1 MSLKKGSLELFA
13 EVVLPLSLSG
23 TFTYSIPNNL
33 KSRLKVGQRVIVPV
47 RTSKLYT
54 GIVFSIN
61 NTIPDT
67 YQTRDIEEILDEKP
81 VTNELHLNFWKWI
94 SEYYMCNLGE
104 VFAAALPSVLRPQSS
119 SKIKF
124 NFDINKEYLNFEW
137 EHLDEDEQELIKVM
151 SSIEEG
157 KNLDELKNII
167 GKSKLSNLLSK
178 GIFIVEEI
186 LKEHEKSLKET
197 FVKLNPKY
205 KNEQEF
211 IELINNLEQKNPKHL
226 DIILYY
232 LSLTKKDGKTTL
244 PVSKKKLL
252 QNKNLSTSSYNT
264 LIKHEILI
272 QEVLDTDR
280 LQIEKNNEIKIEL
293 STNQQEVFSSIQNY
307 FTKQNIGLLNGIT
320 GSGKTEIYSKL
331 INDELQN
338 GNSCLLLL
346 PEIVL
351 TQQLITRLKII
362 FGENVLVYHSRIN
375 EQQRAEI
382 YKNVFTSKIP
392 LLVVGARS
400 SIFLPFAKL
409 GLVIIDEEHD
419 SSYKQHEPSP
429 RYNARD
435 CAIYLAHIFK
445 AKVLLGSATP
455 SIETLFNCSNGKYFK
470 VDLNTRFGDSILPH
484 IVLVDLLKQKYRINT
499 PKYLTEELIN
509 SIKTA
514 VKNKEQ
520 VLLFQN
526 RRGFSPVL
534 ICESCG
540 WVPYCINCDVSLNY
554 HKSINVIRCHYC
566 GYYETP
572 PKNCKKCGSTRITMQ
587 GFGTEKVEEDLSLII
602 PELRIARFDLDSTRS
617 KFSYNKIV
625 NEFEAGNIDVLVG
638 TQMLS
643 KGLDFSNIS
652 LVGILNADS
661 LLHFPDYRTLE
672 RAFQMMV
679 QVSGRAGRRK
689 KQGTVLIQTYNT
701 KNQIFD
707 YVLNS
712 SNIDDFYN
720 WQLVER
726 KQFNYPPFTKLIKIL
741 VLHKDKHE
749 VDFAAN
755 ELCNYLKITFAS
767 NVLGPEFP
775 FVQKIRNNFQMQI
788 LLKWDKNKSF
798 SQAKLAIKEIINSFH
813 NNSTV
818 KGTRVIVDVDP

>member
-1 MSLKKGSLELFA
+1 MSIKNDSLELFA
-13 EVVLPLSLSG
+13 EVILPLSLSG
-23 TFTYSIPNNL
+23 TFTYSIPESL
-33 KSRLKVGQRVIVPV
+33 KSTIQIGQRVIVPV

-54 GIVFSIN
+54 GLILSIHQN
-61 NTIPDT
+61 KPDS
-67 YQTRDIEEILDEKP
+67 YQTKNIEEILDLNP
-81 VTNELHLNFWKWI
+81 VINHTHLEYWKWI
-94 SEYYMCNLGE
+94 SAYYLCNLGE

-124 NFDINKEYLNFEW
+124 NIDINKEYLNFEW

-151 SSIEEG
+151 STIEDG

-178 GIFIVEEI
+178 GIFIVEEV
-186 LKEHEKSLKET
+186 LKEHEKPIKET
-197 FVKLNPKY
+197 FVQLNSKY

-211 IELINNLEQKNPKHL
+211 IELINTLEHKNPKHL
-226 DIILYY
+226 DIILYF
-232 LSLTKKDGKTTL
+232 LSLSKKDGKTYS

-252 QNKNLSTSSYNT
+252 QNKNLSISSYNT
-264 LIKHEILI
+264 LLKNKILVQEII
-272 QEVLDTDR
+272 DIDR
-280 LQIEKNNEIKIEL
+280 LQIEKNNSIKIDL
-293 STNQQEVFSSIQNY
+293 SFNQQEVYNSIATN
-307 FTKQNIGLLNGIT
+307 FKKFKIGLINGIT
-320 GSGKTEIYSKL
+320 GSGKTEIYCKL
-331 INDELQN
+331 IDKELSK
-338 GNSCLLLL
+338 GNSCLFLL
-346 PEIVL
+346 PEIAL

-362 FGENVLVYHSRIN
+362 FGESVLVYHSRIN

-382 YKNVFTSKIP
+382 YKKVFSSTIP
-392 LLVVGARS
+392 LLVLGARS

-435 CAIYLAHIFK
+435 CAIYLAHIFN
-445 AKVLLGSATP
+445 ANVLLGSATP
-455 SIETLFNCSNGKYFK
+455 SIETLYNCSNGKYFR
-470 VDLNTRFGDSILPH
+470 VDLNTRFGNSILPH
-484 IVLVDLLKQKYRINT
+484 IVLVDLLKQKYQINT
-499 PKYLTEELIN
+499 PKYLTEELVN
-509 SIKTA
+509 SIKNA

-526 RRGFSPVL
+526 RRGFSPLL

-572 PKNCKKCGSTRITMQ
+572 PNSCKKCGSTRISMQ
-587 GFGTEKVEEDLSLII
+587 GFGTEKVEEDLSLLM

-661 LLHFPDYRTLE
+661 LLHFPDYRTIE
-672 RAFQMMV
+672 KAFQMMV

-689 KQGTVLIQTYNT
+689 KQGTVIIQTYNT
-701 KNQIFD
+701 KNPIFD
-707 YVLNS
+707 YILNS
-712 SNIDDFYN
+712 TNIDDFYS
-720 WQLVER
+720 WQLSER
-726 KQFNYPPFTKLIKIL
+726 KQFNYPPFTKLIKIS
-741 VLHKDKHE
+741 VLHKDKQE
-749 VDFAAN
+749 VEYGAN
-755 ELCNYLKITFAS
+755 ELCSYLKTTFAN

-775 FVQKIRNNFQMQI
+775 FIQKIRNNYHMQM
-788 LLKWDKNKSF
+788 LLKWEKNKSF
-798 SQAKLAIKEIINSFH
+798 SQAKIALKEIVLLFEKNS
-813 NNSTV
+813 SI
-818 KGTRVIVDVDP
+818 KGIRVILDVDP

>member
-1 MSLKKGSLELFA
+1 MSLKNGNLELFA
-13 EVVLPLSLSG
+13 EVILPLNLSG
-23 TFTYSIPNNL
+23 TFTYCIPENL
-33 KSRLKVGQRVIVPV
+33 KSSLKVGQRVIVPV

-54 GIVFSIN
+54 GLIYSIHN
-61 NTIPDT
+61 NKSDLH
-67 YQTRDIEEILDEKP
+67 QTRNIEEILDVHP
-81 VTNELHLNFWKWI
+81 VINETHLDFWKWI

-124 NFDINKEYLNFEW
+124 NFSINKEYLNFEW
-137 EHLDEDEQELIKVM
+137 EHLDEDEQELIKIM
-151 SSIEEG
+151 STLEEG

-178 GIFIVEEI
+178 GIFVVDEI
-186 LKEHEKSLKET
+186 LKEHEKPIRET
-197 FVKLNPKY
+197 FVRLNSKY

-226 DIILYY
+226 DIVLSY
-232 LSLTKKDGKTTL
+232 LSLSKQDGKITL

-252 QNKNLSTSSYNT
+252 QNKNLSTSSFNT
-264 LIKHEILI
+264 LIKHEILV
-272 QEVLDTDR
+272 QEVFDIDR
-280 LQIEKNNEIKIEL
+280 LQIEKSNSIKIEL
-293 STNQQEVFSSIQNY
+293 STNQQEVFSSIKNHY
-307 FTKQNIGLLNGIT
+307 NKLKIGLINGIT

-331 INDELQN
+331 INEELLN
-338 GNSCLLLL
+338 GNSCLFLL
-346 PEIVL
+346 PEIAL

-362 FGENVLVYHSRIN
+362 FGESVLVYHSRIN
-375 EQQRAEI
+375 EQYRAEI
-382 YKNVFTSKIP
+382 YKKVFTTKIP

-400 SIFLPFAKL
+400 SIYLPFAKL

-435 CAIYLAHIFK
+435 CAIYLAHIFN

-455 SIETLFNCSNGKYFK
+455 SIETLFNCNSGKYFR
-470 VDLNTRFGDSILPH
+470 VDLNTRFGNSILPH
-484 IVLVDLLKQKYRINT
+484 IVLVDLLKQKYQINT

-509 SIKTA
+509 SIKAA

-520 VLLFQN
+520 ILLFQN

-572 PKNCKKCGSTRITMQ
+572 PSNCKKCGSTRISMQ
-587 GFGTEKVEEDLSLII
+587 GFGTEKVEEDLSLLI
-602 PELRIARFDLDSTRS
+602 PELKIARFDLDSTRS

-661 LLHFPDYRTLE
+661 LLHFPDYRTFE

-689 KQGTVLIQTYNT
+689 KQGTVIIQTYNT

-720 WQLVER
+720 WQLAER
-726 KQFNYPPFTKLIKIL
+726 KQFNYPPYTKLIKIL
-741 VLHKDKHE
+741 VLHKDKQE

-755 ELCNYLKITFAS
+755 ELCSYLKSIFTT
-767 NVLGPEFP
+767 NILGPEFP
-775 FVQKIRNNFQMQI
+775 FVQKIRNNYQMQI

-798 SQAKLAIKEIINSFH
+798 SQAKIALKEIIVSFQ
-813 NNSTV
+813 NNSSI
-818 KGTRVIVDVDP
+818 KGIRVIVDVDP